1 MPRRLTAALLLALL
15 VSLPAGA
22 QTPLDNPWARVGAPA
37 PGPARSIGGYSAG
50 CVAGAVRLPVTGKGF
65 RVANP
70 QRARV
75 FGHPDL
81 VAFITELGAALA
93 REKQATLWLGDLG
106 QPRGGPAPSGHAS
119 HQTGLDV
126 DVSYARD
133 GGGRKPVA
141 MVDLGKGVVTRRFD
155 ARIARLLELAAGHAR
170 VDRIFVHPAIKQA
183 LCARA
188 GASRQW
194 LHKIRPWWGHH
205 DHFHARLA
213 CPPDSPEC
221 KPQDP
226 LPPGDDCAA
235 VSWWFSPEAKA
246 DRERAHDKYKDKVAA
261 LPKLPDA
268 CDALVAGER

>member
-1 MPRRLTAALLLALL
+1 MLRPCTAALLLALSP
-15 VSLPAGA
+15 VSARAEGP
-22 QTPLDNPWARVGAPA
+22 PLDNPWARAATPA
-37 PGPARSIGGYSAG
+37 LGPARSIGGYSAG
-50 CVAGAVRLPVTGKGF
+50 CVAGAVRVPVIGPGF
-65 RVANP
+65 RVAHP

-75 FGHPDL
+75 FGHPAL
-81 VAFITELGAALA
+81 VAFITQLGAALV
-93 REKQATLWLGDLG
+93 REKLATLWLGDLG
-106 QPRGGPAPSGHAS
+106 QPRGGPAPTGHAS

-133 GGGRKPVA
+133 AVGKKALA
-141 MVDLGKGVVTRRFD
+141 MVDLGRGLVTRHFD
-155 ARIARLLELAAGHAR
+155 GRVARLLELVAGHAG

-188 GASRQW
+188 GASREW
-194 LHKIRPWWGHH
+194 LHKVRPWWGHH

-213 CPPDSPEC
+213 CPPESPEC

-235 VSWWFSPEAKA
+235 VAWWFSPEAKA

-261 LPKLPDA
+261 LPKLPEA
-268 CDALVAGER
+268 CDALVADGK